1 MITTV
6 PEFID
11 PVFMTTRAKR
21 SFSISDN
28 EHFGLVFT
36 KTGSINSGTGELG
49 WKRRCFFENIRELE
63 QIFELFDTFS
73 QNLPAKNIKNFP
85 FRDRFLKI
93 TNIFEKIFK
102 FR

>member
-11 PVFMTTRAKR
+11 PVFMITSSKR
-21 SFSISDN
+21 SFSITDN

-49 WKRRCFFENIRELE
+49 WKRRCFFENMQDLE
-63 QIFELFDTFS
+63 QNFELLIIQESYLLRFPKTY
-73 QNLPAKNIKNFP
+73 AKIS
-85 FRDRFLKI
+85 KI
-93 TNIFEKIFK
+93 YLFVTGF
-102 FR
+102 